1 MGETHK
7 KFNLRKAEDDK
18 TVLLDCDVS
27 TNELEELGA
36 DIGKELEALGDEE
49 LTVEEETGG
58 PIQAEIIDGEIQLNN
73 GEKSPDV

>member
-7 KFNLRKAEDDK
+7 KFNLRVAEDDK

>member
-7 KFNLRKAEDDK
+7 KFNLRKVEDDK

-27 TNELEELGA
+27 TDGLEELGA
-36 DIGKELEALGDEE
+36 DIGKEFEALGDEE

>member
-27 TNELEELGA
+27 TDGLEELGA

>member
-7 KFNLRKAEDDK
+7 KLNLRVAEDDK

>member
-7 KFNLRKAEDDK
+7 KFNLRKVEDDK

-27 TNELEELGA
+27 TDGLEELGA

>member
-1 MGETHK
+1 M
-7 KFNLRKAEDDK
+7 EDDK

-27 TNELEELGA
+27 TDGLEELGA